1 MRGVKRVV
9 LVSSVLIVALVILG
23 FVLEN
28 QQSVALSFLG
38 FASAQM
44 PVSVFVVMALI
55 IGMLVGPLLNILVSS
70 RRRDK
75 AVPAGRG

>member
-9 LVSSVLIVALVILG
+9 VVFSVLAAVLLVLG

-28 QQSVALSFLG
+28 QQAVSLSFLG
-38 FASAQM
+38 FASVHM

-55 IGMLVGPLLNILVSS
+55 VGMLVGPLLGVVVRGRRHKPSVTS
-70 RRRDK
+70 RS
-75 AVPAGRG
+75 